1 MEPTTW
7 ERILQLIKYGFHEK
21 FVAAFKGI
29 ILGLI
34 GSLGLFWHGPLAGT
48 ILTYALKFTGTILLT
63 AGTTFTSCFISYKFD
78 RLKNKNNGE
87 PKGPQENQK
96 DKAA

>member
-7 ERILQLIKYGFHEK
+7 ERVLQFIKYCFHEK
-21 FVAAFKGI
+21 FVVVFKAGTI
-29 ILGLI
+29 GLL
-34 GSLGLFWHGPLAGT
+34 GSLALFWHGPLVWPF
-48 ILTYALKFTGTILLT
+48 LTYVAKFFGTILLT
-63 AGTTFTSCFISYKFD
+63 GGTTFTSCFISYKFD

-87 PKGPQENQK
+87 PKGPQKNKK

>member
-1 MEPTTW
+1 MEPTIW
-7 ERILQLIKYGFHEK
+7 EKILQFIKYCFHEK
-21 FVAAFKGI
+21 FVVAFKGI

-34 GSLGLFWHGPLAGT
+34 GSLGLFWHGPFVASFL
-48 ILTYALKFTGTILLT
+48 IYAIRFVGTILLT

-78 RLKNKNNGE
+78 KLKNNTHVE
-87 PKGPQENQK
+87 PKKHKKK